1 MLTVKFNANAERS
14 RLNTIKSEIAASRP
28 DTLNQIGSRLQGLAR
43 IYFDQLSRGGAGFTG
58 RTWRSPKPSTVK
70 RRLSLARQGRLAA
83 SPDVQGIVSGALR
96 ESLRYDVNGNR
107 VSLRYD
113 DPKAAYFNAWRRLI
127 PTVLPRPWRKACDE
141 IVQSKLDSISR
152 SE

>member
-1 MLTVKFNANAERS
+1 
-14 RLNTIKSEIAASRP
+14 
-28 DTLNQIGSRLQGLAR
+28 LAR

-70 RRLSLARQGRLAA
+70 RRLAMARRGRLAG
-83 SPDVQGIVSGALR
+83 SPEIQGIVSGQLR
-96 ESLRYDVNGNR
+96 ESLRYEVTGNE
-107 VSLRYD
+107 VDLRYA
-113 DPKAAYFNAWRRLI
+113 DPKAAYFNVWRRLI